1 VLAALLRREILD
13 LRLPS
18 GTRVGDES
26 EIGAQS
32 GFGRGVVR
40 EALRAVESDGL
51 LAVRQGK
58 TGGIFVRYPHAEH
71 VARIMAIALEVEDCT
86 VGEVFELR
94 RMIEAE
100 AARLAALRRTPEDIA
115 SLRAVQA
122 RTPDGADFVFHLE
135 IARISR
141 NRAFIL
147 VSQAIAQLM
156 DPNAVRAPSGPIDL
170 VDAID
175 ADAAREVARA
185 HLRIIDAIV
194 AGDSEAAAS
203 RSAKHVLAWEGTVS
217 DRLGSLDQAFVC
229 FHEHGIRNREHQLEV
244 SLFPSAAARGGAAR
258 TCPTRPTRT
267 AWLAR
272 PMSAS
277 ASGRGGREAHHQH
290 VNREHDD
297 RKGCSRRIEAATVP
311 GS

>member
-1 VLAALLRREILD
+1 
-13 LRLPS
+13 
-18 GTRVGDES
+18 
-26 EIGAQS
+26 
-32 GFGRGVVR
+32 
-40 EALRAVESDGL
+40 
-51 LAVRQGK
+51 
-58 TGGIFVRYPHAEH
+58 
-71 VARIMAIALEVEDCT
+71 
-86 VGEVFELR
+86 
-94 RMIEAE
+94 MIEAE
-100 AARLAALRRTPEDIA
+100 AAKARSAQADPEDIA

-170 VDAID
+170 VDAIRCWTP
-175 ADAAREVARA
+175 AREVARA
-185 HLRIIDAIV
+185 STSGLSNAIV

-244 SLFPSAAARGGAAR
+244 SLFPSAAA
-258 TCPTRPTRT
+258 P
-267 AWLAR
+267 
-272 PMSAS
+272 
-277 ASGRGGREAHHQH
+277 
-290 VNREHDD
+290 
-297 RKGCSRRIEAATVP
+297 RRRSEDVSHATD
-311 GS
+311 